1 MTYHEL
7 IHVLALVAKGSY
19 LLLADVDDTAD
30 AAASSVDVLVAA
42 ASSVDVLVAAASQE
56 PLFYQPIYSFVRNLC
71 LWI

>member
-42 ASSVDVLVAAASQE
+42 ASQE

>member
-42 ASSVDVLVAAASQE
+42 ASQE
-56 PLFYQPIYSFVRNLC
+56 PLFYQLIYSFVRNLC